1 MWTGPR
7 ALSSIDE
14 SLQSIRN
21 DVVRLDNELKQL
33 THRQGGLQRQRVQ
46 LLNDIAEVRLSAL
59 DIGELKANFRSA
71 DQQALDILSQRD
83 AAIAEIDDSVAQHH
97 QEVLAAE
104 SRRTVLLEAVNQ
116 KSQALADIEAEVQS
130 ALEKDAEYQ
139 TQLAQARQAE
149 SIAQQAAQKVEQART
164 DMAEKAEP
172 YQTDKL
178 FMYLWERHFGTPDY
192 SANLF
197 SRFMDSWVARLIGYE
212 SARVDYWN
220 LTAIPERLLA
230 HATGVQEAA
239 DIQFEAVQAIEK
251 QHLQAA
257 GAESVE
263 TELQELRAEVD
274 AQDDHIEALET
285 QLNTLVSQRDAFIT
299 GADEYMQRCL
309 ATLRS
314 AMEQAD
320 LASVNSYVR
329 ETSSSVDDIRL
340 DEIHRVDRQLSE
352 LKGDLADVR
361 AMHERRLE
369 KLKEL
374 EKVRRDFKNSRFDDV
389 RSGFDNETLIATV
402 LGQFIQGLVSGSDV
416 WRVIQRHQRY
426 RDIGASPDFG
436 SGGLGQIGDILSDE
450 LLRGSRRSRRS
461 RSTWHWPKPRRG
473 GGGFNFP
480 SRGGGNGG
488 GGGGFTTGGGF

>member
-104 SRRTVLLEAVNQ
+104 SRRTGLLEAVNQ
-116 KSQALADIEAEVQS
+116 KSQALADIEAAVQS
-130 ALEKDAEYQ
+130 ALEEEAEYQ

-239 DIQFEAVQAIEK
+239 DIEFEAVQAIEK

-263 TELQELRAEVD
+263 TELQKLRAEVD

-285 QLNTLVSQRDAFIT
+285 QLK
-299 GADEYMQRCL
+299 AD
-309 ATLRS
+309 
-314 AMEQAD
+314 
-320 LASVNSYVR
+320 
-329 ETSSSVDDIRL
+329 
-340 DEIHRVDRQLSE
+340 
-352 LKGDLADVR
+352 
-361 AMHERRLE
+361 
-369 KLKEL
+369 
-374 EKVRRDFKNSRFDDV
+374 
-389 RSGFDNETLIATV
+389 
-402 LGQFIQGLVSGSDV
+402 
-416 WRVIQRHQRY
+416 
-426 RDIGASPDFG
+426 
-436 SGGLGQIGDILSDE
+436 
-450 LLRGSRRSRRS
+450 
-461 RSTWHWPKPRRG
+461 
-473 GGGFNFP
+473 
-480 SRGGGNGG
+480 
-488 GGGGFTTGGGF
+488 

>member
-59 DIGELKANFRSA
+59 DVGEIKANFRSA

-83 AAIAEIDDSVAQHH
+83 LAITDIDARVSQCH
-97 QEVLAAE
+97 QAVQAAE
-104 SRRTVLLEAVNQ
+104 SRRHDLLEAVNK
-116 KSQALADIEAEVQS
+116 KSQALADIEAAVQS
-130 ALEKDAEYQ
+130 ELQGDSVYQ
-139 TQLAQARQAE
+139 AQLSQARQAE
-149 SIAQQAAQKVEQART
+149 SIAQQAAHKVAQART

-172 YQTDKL
+172 YQADKL

-197 SRFMDSWVARLIGYE
+197 ARFMDSWVARLIGFE
-212 SARVDYWN
+212 PARVDYWN

-230 HATGVQEAA
+230 HANGVKEAA
-239 DIQFEAVQAIEK
+239 EIEFEAVQAIEK
-251 QHLQAA
+251 QHLDAA
-257 GAESVE
+257 GAEQVEVQLQALRTSVDE
-263 TELQELRAEVD
+263 
-274 AQDDHIEALET
+274 QDDEIETLESDLNALI
-285 QLNTLVSQRDAFIT
+285 SQRDAFVT
-299 GADEYMQRCL
+299 GADEYMQRCF
-309 ATLRS
+309 ATLRD

-329 ETSSSVDDIRL
+329 ETSSSVDDVRL

-352 LKGDLADVR
+352 LKSDLEDVR
-361 AMHERRLE
+361 AMHERRLD

-389 RSGFDNETLIATV
+389 RSGFDNEALIATV

-480 SRGGGNGG
+480 SRGGGSGD
-488 GGGGFTTGGGF
+488 GGGFTTGGGF